1 MKKLALSVV
10 IILAC
15 TALHGQKT
23 RFGQELPNVPR
34 GVDYPINIHVYSVH
48 VRPFCQTHAVNVS
61 PVSCMDV
68 IYAEVTAN
76 GRKFELRGDSDI
88 HLNPFHPLMLSL
100 GDYRAR
106 LTKGS
111 AGSELDEIGNEYDL
125 VLPDNKVLRCIV
137 TGISE

>member
-1 MKKLALSVV
+1 MKKLAVGFV
-10 IILAC
+10 IALAC
-15 TALHGQKT
+15 AALLGQKT
-23 RFGQELPNVPR
+23 RFGQELPKVPH
-34 GVDYPINIHVYSVH
+34 GVDYPINVHVYGVH

-68 IYAEVTAN
+68 IYADVTAN

-88 HLNPFHPLMLSL
+88 HLNPFHPLKLSL

-106 LTKGS
+106 LTKGT

-125 VLPDNKVLRCIV
+125 VLPDNKVLHCTV